1 MSRAARWWVAGAVVL
16 ILGAGLLVAS
26 VGGSGSPQAAR
37 VNSGEAGSGTEVA
50 ALTLDSLEGKRL
62 DVPSGRPGALFF
74 TVSSC
79 VSCIPS
85 ARALGEL
92 KAKLGDRA
100 DVVWV
105 GIDPSDPPDAVRAR
119 RKSLGDPAYP
129 FAIDGGGTLAGRYG
143 VTALGT
149 TVVYNAEGRIV
160 ARLIEPNKEQL
171 ASAFKQAGAS

>member
-16 ILGAGLLVAS
+16 ILGAVLLVAS

-37 VNSGEAGSGTEVA
+37 VNSGEAGSGTGVA

-92 KAKLGDRA
+92 KAKRDHHAAYRHGTARPPETRRSN
-100 DVVWV
+100 DV
-105 GIDPSDPPDAVRAR
+105 
-119 RKSLGDPAYP
+119 
-129 FAIDGGGTLAGRYG
+129 T
-143 VTALGT
+143 
-149 TVVYNAEGRIV
+149 
-160 ARLIEPNKEQL
+160 
-171 ASAFKQAGAS
+171 